1 MESVLE
7 VSGLCKRYPSFCLEN
22 VSFSIG
28 RGEIMG
34 FIGRNGAGK
43 TTTIKSILG
52 LVKADGGS
60 IRYFGKDFYENE
72 REIKERIGYA
82 CGSIGYY
89 PRKRLCDLARI
100 TKSFYGSFDERTYR
114 RYLDEFGIDD
124 KKRPTELSEGMKVKF
139 NLSLALFHGAEL
151 LILDEPTSGLDPI
164 SREELLETFITLA
177 ERGVT
182 ILFSTHIISDLV
194 KCADSVTYIKNG
206 KIVTSAAVGDHIDRY
221 LIAHIAECPSD
232 LLCSRAV
239 GICRDKSGYSIL
251 IDKKDA
257 DILEGAELSRP
268 TLEEVMIH
276 LEKGSFKQ

>member
-139 NLSLALFHGAEL
+139 NLSLALSHGAEL

-177 ERGVT
+177 ERGVA

-206 KIVTSAAVGDHIDRY
+206 KIVSSAAVGDHIDRY
-221 LIAHIAECPSD
+221 LIAHLAERPSG
-232 LLCSRAV
+232 LLCSCAV
-239 GICRDKSGYSIL
+239 GICRDKNGYSIL